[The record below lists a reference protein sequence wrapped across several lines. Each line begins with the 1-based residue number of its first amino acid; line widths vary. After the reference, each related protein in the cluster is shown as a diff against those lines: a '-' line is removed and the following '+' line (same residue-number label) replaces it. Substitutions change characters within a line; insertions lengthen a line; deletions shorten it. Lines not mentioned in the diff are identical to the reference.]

1 MMRTVK
7 LLACPIHLG
16 FGIVDMELPPPYLPR
31 HGEYA
36 VPCITVRQDT
46 TWHNTTWHD
55 TTHTVDWQRPPLPRL
70 SWHGECNALH
80 CNAWHNTTWHDTTWH
95 GMMWHDMIGSKI
107 STRLQLLLTA
117 ILKGLYLLIFLHL
130 SALMNRLALSDL
142 LMKSC
147 SKIPK
152 RNLRSF
158 GQRFFSFMA
167 PSLWNSQFKSQLK
180 TFLFAQAFL

>member
-1 MMRTVK
+1 MTWHDAYCQ

-70 SWHGECNALH
+70 SWYGECNALH

-117 ILKGLYLLIFLHL
+117 ILKGLYLLIFPHL
-130 SALMNRLALSDL
+130 SALTNHLALSDL

-147 SKIPK
+147 SEFQSKISNHLDNVLSVSWHHLSGILCRP
-152 RNLRSF
+152 L
-158 GQRFFSFMA
+158 
-167 PSLWNSQFKSQLK
+167 
-180 TFLFAQAFL
+180 